1 MGMALESSA
10 GVASSEKGASEDLG
24 SRRPPP
30 PPPPPRRMVAA
41 DLEILGG
48 GFGFLEWSGGSG
60 MEFSLLRESPWDI
73 VLLL

>member
-1 MGMALESSA
+1 
-10 GVASSEKGASEDLG
+10 
-24 SRRPPP
+24 
-30 PPPPPRRMVAA
+30 MVAA